1 MNHDTESDVILKYSV
16 EDYSVSSGMFALCFS
31 QEMDCEAEESDD
43 WNSHVSYTNSLSV
56 CTECCYAHQAE

>member
-43 WNSHVSYTNSLSV
+43 WNSHVSYTNSLGV